1 MAAKTKTAKI
11 LATMP
16 TELRRVPKTPSEK
29 KRNAGSTCSM
39 KQPMTVHDDDDD
51 NVDDND
57 D

>member
-1 MAAKTKTAKI
+1 MHYSLTRTAKI

-29 KRNAGSTCSM
+29 NRNAGSTWSM
-39 KQPMTVHDDDDD
+39 KQPMAVDDD
-51 NVDDND
+51 NGDNND